1 MEKPHTSCSE
11 TPTSCSSQPPPR
23 TKASRVYNIYVTRHR
38 LDKVLRV
45 KTIYH
50 GTDSL
55 MASVETISL
64 TIVVVTFGIDIYGAF
79 AFNFLLFS
87 SSTLD
92 KANKIL
98 NDTLE
103 SLFIAN
109 STLFPLDPV
118 LEYRA
123 CILDQLFQ
131 SLHVHF

>member
-1 MEKPHTSCSE
+1 
-11 TPTSCSSQPPPR
+11 
-23 TKASRVYNIYVTRHR
+23 
-38 LDKVLRV
+38 V

-64 TIVVVTFGIDIYGAF
+64 TIIVVTFGIDIYGAF